1 MNVGKFWNGL
11 GPAFMPFADAVSED
25 LPALRLARLGLF
37 QVTVGMA
44 LALLAGTLNRVMI
57 VELEL
62 RAFVVAGFLALPMLL
77 APMRALLGHRSDHHR
92 SVLGWKRVPYL
103 WFGTMMQFGG
113 FAMLPFALV
122 LLDTTA
128 GFSDTQR
135 TAGMIGAALG
145 FLLVGAGAHTVQTA
159 GLALAS
165 DLSDEERRPKVVAVL
180 YVAFLVGLLLG
191 GLFFAALLY
200 EYSDVRLIKVIQGAA
215 VLTMVLNGV
224 ALWKQEALA
233 GESTE
238 SDEPRPAFLEAWRSL
253 VKTDRTGRL
262 LLAVGLGAAG
272 FAMQDVLLE
281 PYGGQLLGMSV
292 GQTSLLTA
300 LSAAGALVSFVVAAV
315 RLTNGAD
322 EHSVAGWGVVAG
334 IFAFAMIVIAAPLKS
349 ALLLSTGAVFLGFG
363 GGLFAVGTL
372 TAAMALQSAGAGLAV
387 GAWGAVQT
395 TAAGLAI
402 AFGGLVRDLV
412 TVLAERGLLGPA
424 MTGPEAGYIAVYHG
438 EILILFLTLV
448 VIGPL
453 VSTRRDPTDASPDS
467 PRSFGFAEMPG

>member
-1 MNVGKFWNGL
+1 
-11 GPAFMPFADAVSED
+11 
-25 LPALRLARLGLF
+25 
-37 QVTVGMA
+37 
-44 LALLAGTLNRVMI
+44 
-57 VELEL
+57 
-62 RAFVVAGFLALPMLL
+62 
-77 APMRALLGHRSDHHR
+77 
-92 SVLGWKRVPYL
+92 
-103 WFGTMMQFGG
+103 
-113 FAMLPFALV
+113 
-122 LLDTTA
+122 
-128 GFSDTQR
+128 
-135 TAGMIGAALG
+135 
-145 FLLVGAGAHTVQTA
+145 
-159 GLALAS
+159 
-165 DLSDEERRPKVVAVL
+165 VVAVL

-200 EYSDVRLIKVIQGAA
+200 DYSDVRLIKVIQGAA

-233 GESTE
+233 GESTA
-238 SDEPRPAFLEAWRSL
+238 SDEPRPAFLDAWRSL
-253 VKTDRTGRL
+253 LKTDRTGRL

-300 LSAAGALVSFVVAAV
+300 LSALGALVSFVVAAV

-334 IFAFAMIVIAAPLKS
+334 IFAFAMIVIAAPLRS
-349 ALLLSTGAVFLGFG
+349 ALLLRAGAVFLGFG

-387 GAWGAVQT
+387 GAWGAVQA

-402 AFGGLVRDLV
+402 AFGGLFRDLV

-453 VSTRRDPTDASPDS
+453 VSPRRDPTDASSDS

>member
-1 MNVGKFWNGL
+1 MSVSKFWSGL
-11 GPAFMPFADAVSED
+11 GPAFMPFADAVSDD
-25 LPALRLARLGLF
+25 LPAKRLVRLGLF

-57 VELEL
+57 VELGL

-113 FAMLPFALV
+113 FAVLPFALI
-122 LLDTTA
+122 LLDTGA
-128 GFSDTQR
+128 GFTATQR
-135 TAGMIGAALG
+135 GMGIAGAALG

-165 DLSDEERRPKVVAVL
+165 DLSDEKRRPKVVAVL

-200 EYSDVRLIKVIQGAA
+200 DYSELRLIKVIQGAA
-215 VLTMVLNGV
+215 VLTMVLNGI
-224 ALWKQEALA
+224 ALWKQEALT
-233 GESTE
+233 GESTA
-238 SDEPRPAFLEAWRSL
+238 SADPRPPFLDAWRQL
-253 VKTDRTGRL
+253 VRTDRTGRL
-262 LLAVGLGAAG
+262 LLAVALGAAG

-281 PYGGQLLGMSV
+281 PYGGQLLDMSV

-300 LSAAGALVSFVVAAV
+300 LSAVGALVSFGVAAV
-315 RLTNGAD
+315 RLTRGAD
-322 EHSVAGWGVVAG
+322 EHRIAGWGVVAG
-334 IFAFAMIVIAAPLKS
+334 IFAFAMIVIAAPLRS
-349 ALLLSTGAVFLGFG
+349 AALLRGGAVFLGFG

-372 TAAMALQSAGAGLAV
+372 TAAMALQSSGAGLAV
-387 GAWGAVQT
+387 GAWGAVQA
-395 TAAGLAI
+395 TAAGVAI
-402 AFGGLVRDLV
+402 ALGGLVRDVV
-412 TVLAERGLLGPA
+412 TVLAEQGALGPA

-438 EILILFLTLV
+438 EILILFATLV

-453 VSTRRDPTDASPDS
+453 VSPRRAPQDASSDS
-467 PRSFGFAEMPG
+467 PRSFGFAELPG

>member
-1 MNVGKFWNGL
+1 MNTGKFWNSL
-11 GPAFMPFADAVSED
+11 GPAWMPFAEAVSED
-25 LPALRLARLGLF
+25 LPGVRLARLGLF

-57 VELEL
+57 VELQL
-62 RAFVVAGFLALPMLL
+62 SAFTVAAFLALPMLL

-113 FAMLPFALV
+113 FAILPFALI
-122 LLDTTA
+122 LLNTTE
-128 GFSDTQR
+128 GFTPTQR
-135 TAGMIGAALG
+135 TLGTVGAAIG

-180 YVAFLVGLLLG
+180 YVAFLLGLLLG
-191 GLFFAALLY
+191 GLFFATLLH
-200 EYSDVRLIKVIQGAA
+200 EFSELRLIKVIQGAA
-215 VLTMVLNGV
+215 VITVVLNGV
-224 ALWKQEALA
+224 ALWKQEALV
-233 GESTE
+233 GDSTMS
-238 SDEPRPAFLEAWRSL
+238 SDPTPAFREAWARLLS
-253 VKTDRTGRL
+253 TDRTGRL

-281 PYGGQLLGMSV
+281 PYGGELLGLGV
-292 GQTSLLTA
+292 GQTSMLTA
-300 LSAAGALVSFVVAAV
+300 LSAVGALASFVVAAL
-315 RLTNGAD
+315 RLTRGTD
-322 EHSVAGWGVVAG
+322 PHKVAGWGVVAG
-334 IFAFAMIVIAAPLKS
+334 IFAFAIIVIAAPLRS
-349 ALLLSTGAVFLGFG
+349 AAMLRAGAVFLGFG

-402 AFGGLVRDLV
+402 AFGGFFRDLV
-412 TVLAERGLLGPA
+412 TALAERGALGPA

-453 VSTRRDPTDASPDS
+453 VTPRRDRIDPSSDS
-467 PRSFGFAEMPG
+467 PRAFGFAEMPG